1 MRELLKKLNEASSLA
16 KRLKASERGSTIGPR
31 TTSWTCVWAGP
42 SRLSGPNIPKKNAPM
57 KSDWAIH

>member
-31 TTSWTCVWAGP
+31 TTSWRVGRAVKVVWAKY
-42 SRLSGPNIPKKNAPM
+42 S
-57 KSDWAIH
+57 